1 MALAGHKEISLAK
14 EWLIIEPVNVKT
26 INRDSI
32 VLAIDGHTLEPSLLV
47 EAQLVADA
55 LIQVTSFHNLHS
67 VRINLT
73 HSRNSVVTLVKVVVE
88 CKLGCLSPSG
98 LRQSV
103 LCDHVLVCLKPETC
117 HLYTLYFLLF

>member
-1 MALAGHKEISLAK
+1 MALAGHEEISLAN
-14 EWLIIEPVNVKT
+14 EWFIIQPVNVKT

-55 LIQVTSFHNLHS
+55 LIQVTSLHNLNS

-73 HSRNSVVTLVKVVVE
+73 HACNSVVTFVKIVVKR
-88 CKLGCLSPSG
+88 KLGCLSPSG
-98 LRQSV
+98 LGESV
-103 LCDHVLVCLKPETC
+103 LCDHVLVCLKPET
-117 HLYTLYFLLF
+117 